1 MPIVSS
7 KRPSLAALQTLSDVQ
22 ALKPEWLRI
31 PAASRVSGLSR
42 QQIFCWHCER
52 NDSLKTL
59 EAAGSDEGYSLDP
72 LRFVDGIYRKPGGMN
87 TWTAISLLS
96 KTAKAAKCF
105 TGTVAAS
112 ETGKTRRNT
121 TPISPINR

>member
-42 QQIFCWHCER
+42 TFLFEQILLGKIVSKHIKR
-52 NDSLKTL
+52 PGKSRGIRLINYRSLI
-59 EAAGSDEGYSLDP
+59 SFIEGME
-72 LRFVDGIYRKPGGMN
+72 G
-87 TWTAISLLS
+87 
-96 KTAKAAKCF
+96 
-105 TGTVAAS
+105 
-112 ETGKTRRNT
+112 
-121 TPISPINR
+121 